1 MPIVLSE
8 ILRMRYQSS
17 RWTGVDDFVFGK
29 ADGAPLNADGLRL
42 KVLYPALKKVGIER
56 GQNSH
61 GFHLFRHSA
70 ASIVH
75 EQTRDMSLAQRLL
88 GHSRLSTT
96 ADIYAHTE
104 SEAEQAT
111 ETLAREIM
119 GICGLTVAEDSR
131 QVN

>member
-1 MPIVLSE
+1 PTLKAMGIVP
-8 ILRMRYQSS
+8 
-17 RWTGVDDFVFGK
+17 
-29 ADGAPLNADGLRL
+29 GA
-42 KVLYPALKKVGIER
+42 
-56 GQNSH
+56 NSH

-119 GICGLTVAEDSR
+119 GRSCGPTVAEGSS

>member
-1 MPIVLSE
+1 MTLARSI
-8 ILRMRYQSS
+8 ID
-17 RWTGVDDFVFGK
+17 W
-29 ADGAPLNADGLRL
+29 LRL
-42 KVLYPALKKVGIER
+42 LYPALKKAGIER

-111 ETLAREIM
+111 DTLAREIL
-119 GICGLTVAEDSR
+119 GNCGLTVAETSI

>member
-1 MPIVLSE
+1 MQRE
-8 ILRMRYQSS
+8 AS
-17 RWTGVDDFVFGK
+17 RWSGPEDFGFGT
-29 ADGAPLNADGLRL
+29 ADGAPLNANTLR
-42 KVLYPALKKVGIER
+42 KKSLYPALKTVGIAI
-56 GQNSH
+56 GSNSH

-75 EQTRDMSLAQRLL
+75 ELTRDMSLAQRLL

-96 ADIYAHTE
+96 ADIYAHTK
-104 SEAEQAT
+104 SEAERAT

-119 GICGLTVAEDSR
+119 GSCSLIVATGSS

>member
-1 MPIVLSE
+1 
-8 ILRMRYQSS
+8 MRYQSS
-17 RWTGVDDFVFGK
+17 IWSGADDFVFGK
-29 ADGAPLNADGLRL
+29 SDGAPLNADELRL
-42 KVLYPALKKVGIER
+42 GVLYPALKRVGIER
-56 GQNSH
+56 GPNSH

-75 EQTRDMSLAQRLL
+75 EETRDMSLAQRLL

-104 SEAEQAT
+104 SEAELAT
-111 ETLAREIM
+111 EILAREIM
-119 GICGLTVAEDSR
+119 GTCGLTVAEGSR